1 MNDDLEYII
10 MVIGLILAIFGGIFL
25 GFYTTIQE
33 QKQTEQIYNLLMA
46 NKLEFIDSYIDTGT
60 SKGTYY
66 KIVYREN
73 GEIKES
79 KMTLQQYYNIIE
91 KYQKTIDK

>member
-1 MNDDLEYII
+1 MSDDLEYII
-10 MVIGLILAIFGGIFL
+10 MVIGLVLVIFGGIFL
-25 GFYTTIQE
+25 GFYITIQE

-46 NKLEFIDSYIDTGT
+46 NELEFIDSYIDTGT

-66 KIVYREN
+66 KIVYKES